1 MERREFCVRA
11 CQTTSLAA
19 FASILA
25 GCDGPLTFPSTEF
38 SLPVVQGSRGTGGTA
53 ITIDAG
59 SPRAGAGGAA
69 LVDSTRGLF
78 LVVRVTD
85 ERFIVLGAICTHDG
99 CTITEFRNET
109 FVCTCHGSQ
118 FDTDGLV
125 LQGPARQPLP
135 RYAATFDGTVLTI
148 SA

>member
-1 MERREFCVRA
+1 MERRVFCVRA

-19 FASILA
+19 LASVLG
-25 GCDGPLTFPSTEF
+25 GCNGPLTFPTTEF
-38 SLPVVQGSRGTGGTA
+38 SLPVVQGSRGSGGTA
-53 ITIDAG
+53 ITIDAR
-59 SPRAGAGGAA
+59 SPLAAAGGAA
-69 LVDSTRGLF
+69 LVDSTRSLF
-78 LVVRVTD
+78 LVVRMTED
-85 ERFIVLGAICTHDG
+85 RFIVLGAVCTHDG

-109 FVCTCHGSQ
+109 FVCTCHGSR

-135 RYAATFDGTVLTI
+135 RYSATFDGTVLTI